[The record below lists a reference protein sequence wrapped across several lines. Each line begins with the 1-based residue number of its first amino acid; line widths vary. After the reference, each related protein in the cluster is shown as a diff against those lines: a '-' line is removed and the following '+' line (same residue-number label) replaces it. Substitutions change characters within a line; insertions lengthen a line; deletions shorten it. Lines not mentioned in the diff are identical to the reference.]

1 AATDA
6 AELVRGIDGVVYVV
20 DGVEANVEVE
30 ARVTPA
36 VERVQEYVR
45 KAIAYLPLIG
55 VAVVVFMV
63 FVLLGWW
70 VSRWEA
76 PFRRLGLS
84 TLARN
89 LIRRTL
95 RLIVLLT
102 GLLLVLDILGVTA
115 LVGAVLGAAGLL
127 GVAIGFAFQDI
138 VENYLAG
145 VLLSV
150 RQPFAL
156 GDAVRIGDEEGKV
169 MRLTARELLLMTY
182 DGNHFRIPNASVFK
196 STIYN
201 FSRNPLRRFAFEAG
215 IGVEEDLEQVRRLGL
230 DALDAMAGVIE
241 KPAPMMIVKALG
253 DSSVIVTFFGWVDQ
267 READF
272 MKVKSEAIRVVKAT
286 LDEAE
291 VLMPEPIY
299 NVRMQSV
306 PPDRN
311 LLAPGKPVKPAA
323 APSTFVDQRDVAADA
338 TIDEQIQADLASENE
353 QNLLQD
359 G

>member
-1 AATDA
+1 MIRFLFAGLLLMLGAEAAVAQDSLSVVQTVQPDSADLALDTQLERILAQVPAFEGIEVDVTAGVAALSGTAVNAQAATDA

-70 VSRWEA
+70 ISRWEA

-196 STIYN
+196 
-201 FSRNPLRRFAFEAG
+201 
-215 IGVEEDLEQVRRLGL
+215 
-230 DALDAMAGVIE
+230 
-241 KPAPMMIVKALG
+241 
-253 DSSVIVTFFGWVDQ
+253 
-267 READF
+267 
-272 MKVKSEAIRVVKAT
+272 
-286 LDEAE
+286 
-291 VLMPEPIY
+291 
-299 NVRMQSV
+299 
-306 PPDRN
+306 
-311 LLAPGKPVKPAA
+311 
-323 APSTFVDQRDVAADA
+323 
-338 TIDEQIQADLASENE
+338 
-353 QNLLQD
+353 
-359 G
+359 